1 MKKVLAVILG
11 GLLLIPT
18 VTWAA
23 DTDTNS
29 NTSSNSSTNTNSSAN
44 TNSSTSKPANNK
56 PVNDWT
62 CEDFLALESTFRPTA
77 VGYAEALNNKDKP
90 EDAVIDVQGI
100 ETVTPA
106 VIEACT
112 QDKESSFK
120 DKVKNEWD
128 KLKKKV

>member
-1 MKKVLAVILG
+1 MKKIPGLILG
-11 GLLLIPT
+11 AILLIPAAT
-18 VTWAA
+18 YAA
-23 DTDTNS
+23 DS
-29 NTSSNSSTNTNSSAN
+29 
-44 TNSSTSKPANNK
+44 SKPANTK
-56 PVNDWT
+56 PVNSWT
-62 CEDFLALESTFRPTA
+62 CEDFLALESSFRPTA

-120 DKVKNEWD
+120 DKVQNEWD
-128 KLKKKV
+128 KLKKKL